1 MKLRFGVLALVILAG
16 GPAVPVQPKPPAPA
30 DAPTVTCAYAYS
42 AAICRGDEVS
52 WPDGAV
58 YRVP

>member
-1 MKLRFGVLALVILAG
+1 MKLRFGVLALVILVVGSA
-16 GPAVPVQPKPPAPA
+16 APVQPKPPAPA

>member
-1 MKLRFGVLALVILAG
+1 MKLRFGVLALMILVAG
-16 GPAVPVQPKPPAPA
+16 SAAPAQPKPPTSA